1 MQINAIPLNV
11 ILNFTNLLVIVLFTA
26 DTGTFPHCRIPEQW
40 GKVVVGY
47 NNFPISF
54 TKKVLSAN
62 CTDSGST
69 AVTYGLNIQGL
80 SRYIAY
86 TKNSD
91 DTYWGYGFFIG
102 I

>member
-1 MQINAIPLNV
+1 M
-11 ILNFTNLLVIVLFTA
+11 
-26 DTGTFPHCRIPEQW
+26 
-40 GKVVVGY
+40 
-47 NNFPISF
+47 
-54 TKKVLSAN
+54 LSAN

-69 AVTYGLNIQGL
+69 AVTYGVNIQGL

>member
-1 MQINAIPLNV
+1 MASK
-11 ILNFTNLLVIVLFTA
+11 
-26 DTGTFPHCRIPEQW
+26 QW

-54 TKKVLSAN
+54 TKNVLSAS

-69 AVTYGLNIQGL
+69 AVTYGLGIQGVN
-80 SRYIAY
+80 RYIAY

-102 I
+102 V